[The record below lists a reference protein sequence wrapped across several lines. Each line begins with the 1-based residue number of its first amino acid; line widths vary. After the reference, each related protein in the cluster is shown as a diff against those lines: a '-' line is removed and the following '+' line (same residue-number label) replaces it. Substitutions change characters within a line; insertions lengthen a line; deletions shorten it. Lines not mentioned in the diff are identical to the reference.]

1 MNSSDVHR
9 FLAEASFATTVQGK
23 NANTK
28 TQRSLTLVGARQ
40 KQSNSVGNFDFEII
54 RKKAEVHVR
63 HANNIPPSPAGK
75 RLIFRHYRTTDVD
88 EVVIPHSNAY
98 DAVILAFKFIIEVLL
113 TLR

>member
-63 HANNIPPSPAGK
+63 HANSIPLFPSGK
-75 RLIFRHYRTTDVD
+75 RPIFRHSRTTDEV
-88 EVVIPHSNAY
+88 EVVILHSKAY
-98 DAVILAFKFIIEVLL
+98 DATVLTFKF
-113 TLR
+113 TA